1 MSLVNAMLWRYAVAA
16 IMMLALLYDVSRL
29 DIGRSRILK
38 LLALGSLGQ
47 AVITYSSLY
56 ALRYIAVGPLAFL
69 FYTYPAWIAVVAAIR
84 RTEPLTPIRTA
95 ALVTALVGLGI
106 MVGAPGV
113 GTLAPVGVT
122 IALAT
127 ALLYSL
133 YLPALESAQR
143 GMDPIVSSFY
153 LIMGVMVTFIIVG
166 SATGQLTPPHSISLW
181 GYVFLLALVC
191 TVLAF
196 RALIGGLRVL
206 GPVRTSI
213 ISTVEPF
220 FTALLGA
227 VILGD
232 RFTGET
238 WLGGALIATAVLL
251 LQWRDD
257 TGPASVLTSKF
268 P

>member
-1 MSLVNAMLWRYAVAA
+1 MNAMLWRYVVAA
-16 IMMLALLYDVSRL
+16 MMMLALLHNVSRL
-29 DIGRSRILK
+29 DIGRSKILR
-38 LLALGSLGQ
+38 LLAVGGLGQ

-84 RTEPLTPIRTA
+84 RTEPLTRIRTA

-113 GTLAPVGVT
+113 GTLDPVGVT

-127 ALLYSL
+127 ALFYSL

-213 ISTVEPF
+213 ISTIEPF

-232 RFTGET
+232 RFTGGT

-257 TGPASVLTSKF
+257 AGPANVLTSDF
-268 P
+268 S